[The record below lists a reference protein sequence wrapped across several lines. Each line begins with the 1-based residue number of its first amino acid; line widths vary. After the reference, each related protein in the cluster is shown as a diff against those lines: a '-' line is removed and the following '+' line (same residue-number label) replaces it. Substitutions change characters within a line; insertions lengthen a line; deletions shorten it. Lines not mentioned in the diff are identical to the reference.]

1 MSLGESEG
9 NDIEYQTLQGRNWPS
24 VTQFSV
30 FLENRVGQLQEV
42 VRAFQGSKVKIS
54 ALSISDSADCCI
66 VRLILSHPEQGREIL
81 AIKKMAYAESELL
94 IAELPNG
101 PHALVDL
108 CTALIQ
114 AEINIHYAYPLI
126 VRTTAPPWRCTSTT
140 SSKPARRS
148 TKKGSRSSANPT
160 SLLDL
165 ALLRPLRRFE
175 PVQPLPQDRGMI
187 EGKRSGRVVEVHR
200 SPARLGGVVASGHL
214 GRFSRKVGDVD

>member
-126 VRTTAPPWRCTSTT
+126 VHPHDR
-140 SSKPARRS
+140 PALAMHIDNIEQAGAALHE
-148 TKKGSRSSANPT
+148 KGFEILSES
-160 SLLDL
+160 DL
-165 ALLRPLRRFE
+165 IA
-175 PVQPLPQDRGMI
+175 
-187 EGKRSGRVVEVHR
+187 
-200 SPARLGGVVASGHL
+200 
-214 GRFSRKVGDVD
+214 